1 MTQNEM
7 NREID
12 QIKQMISI
20 LARRKFILKSE
31 LRKILSGCRA
41 NSLVLV
47 DLESLMN
54 SMIDDSVTYIDD
66 TVVFDSFHSC
76 VVLHEE
82 VKNVGYKDL
91 FRFLS
96 VREEASLLEITEAYN
111 RIQNDYTD
119 NDDLYGRI
127 GLLIETDDLL
137 DIYRCLCLAQ
147 DVMYELSLR
156 NRFGLLSI
164 TEDERSQLINNIIM
178 SFDTTP
184 RIATCFIDNCMLEN
198 DIVVSDK
205 KGIAIDQ
212 NKDEGLDEFLIP
224 LQNEGEQ
231 NKKDRGLTNGRH

>member
-7 NREID
+7 DREID

-31 LRKILSGCRA
+31 LRRILSGCRA
-41 NSLVLV
+41 NSLTLA
-47 DLESLMN
+47 DIESLMN
-54 SMIDDSVTYIDD
+54 SIIDDSVTYIDD
-66 TVVFDSFHSC
+66 TVASDSFHSC
-76 VVLHEE
+76 VILQEE
-82 VKNVGYKDL
+82 IKKVGCKDL
-91 FRFLS
+91 FQLLS
-96 VREEASLLEITEAYN
+96 VREEATLLEITEAYN
-111 RIQNDYTD
+111 RMQNDDTD
-119 NDDLYGRI
+119 NDLYDWI
-127 GLLIETDDLL
+127 GLLIETDDFL
-137 DIYRCLCLAQ
+137 DTYRCLCLAQ

-156 NRFGLLSI
+156 KQFGLFSI
-164 TEDERSQLINNIIM
+164 SEDERNQMINNLIM
-178 SFDTTP
+178 SFDITP
-184 RIATCFIDNCMLEN
+184 SIATRFIDGCMLEN